1 MRQVTNDTDG
11 TKAARRARRS
21 PAPFL
26 ETRDSVTAHAADANR
41 APMLALSRGLRDHSH
56 RERLATYGNMLG

>member
-11 TKAARRARRS
+11 TKTARRARWS

-26 ETRDSVTAHAADANR
+26 ETRDSVTAHSADANR
-41 APMLALSRGLRDHSH
+41 APMLALSRGPRDHSH